1 MQFVQLFQIG
11 DCGYLQATKI
21 TNAGITKI
29 SDVAMKRG
37 TPVIVLGDTPVA
49 QQVVPPSERAR
60 TFFCMRSHRH
70 LPKTGKEQRF
80 LSFRESLRCNT
91 VP

>member
-29 SDVAMKRG
+29 SDVAMKSG
-37 TPVIVLGDTPVA
+37 TPAIVLGDTPVA

-60 TFFCMRSHRH
+60 TFFCMRSHGH
-70 LPKTGKEQRF
+70 LPKD
-80 LSFRESLRCNT
+80 RERLALPF
-91 VP
+91 VPRISQM